1 MKKILTTIFSA
12 WLISLWCFRC
22 ARHIGLLSPF
32 DWNGAEAVTD
42 KYKKV
47 SKSDIKESPDM
58 SISYA
63 IVNDTVDHTKTIFTF
78 LENSNQEF
86 VCLSVQIDKF
96 DEYGRII
103 ERQMHNPGLNVLNIL
118 DSKTIFTYDD
128 EGKEHST
135 IYLYEDG
142 KWQDIHTGS
151 NGEKTD
157 SLQ

>member
-12 WLISLWCFRC
+12 LVITLWCLRC
-22 ARHIGLLSPF
+22 SRLIGLLSPI

-47 SKSDIKESPDM
+47 SKSDIKENPDM
-58 SISYA
+58 PIPYA

-78 LENSNQEF
+78 FETNQEF
-86 VCLSVQIDKF
+86 VCISVQIEKF

-103 ERQMHNPGLNVLNIL
+103 ERQIHNSEFNVLNIR
-118 DSKTIFTYDD
+118 DSKIIVTYDD
-128 EGKEHST
+128 EGKKHCT
-135 IYLYEDG
+135 TYLYKDG
-142 KWQDIHTGS
+142 KWQDINTWL